1 MLWLSLSS
9 SLSLPKYVKY
19 MHSTTVAYGRHIALI
34 LRISRLGLPRNLYRG
49 TAENQCNMAA
59 IVVLCIYFTYLGK
72 DNEEERDNHS
82 IVSMNEY
89 NS

>member
-19 MHSTTVAYGRHIALI
+19 MHSTTMAFPNPFSF
-34 LRISRLGLPRNLYRG
+34 SRLGLPRNPYRG
-49 TAENQCNMAA
+49 TAENQCNMAVM
-59 IVVLCIYFTYLGK
+59 VVLCIYFTYLDK

-82 IVSMNEY
+82 IVSMNKY